1 MRQQKQKEND
11 DIKQITLLA
20 KELISVN
27 GEIEI
32 YNFKMPECINHM
44 KYVNEGKLLLEQA
57 RIAIEILNNQSRILQ
72 QQKAQNTLK
81 SQELE
86 KKSEEETKALKR
98 ELEKTKEK
106 LNSPLERF
114 NRILNAVNEVNE
126 PKPTSH
132 SQITAAQ
139 PKTAPST
146 PQITQAPQVTTK
158 TSSTQKING
167 TSTKPS
173 LNRKNTKQTSA
184 RNRQPRAYCNYCN
197 RIGHNAI
204 ECRHR
209 ITDIRKSQ
217 QKPKKIKRS
226 QVKCVTCS
234 KQGHRAEHCYFNKPK
249 PSFLTKNHLIKNT
262 KIDIISAYTKLEGER
277 LTAALDNA
285 SHISILSQATAEKI
299 GIRYYPTNKMIETS
313 TGNIVKAVGT
323 TGEIEIQIEDARAK
337 VSLVITQLESYDIL
351 LGLDWFAQT
360 GVILDPKNQ
369 TFKVPEENIMTIIKV
384 PAQIQKNEIKR
395 ATIMTA
401 EQKAHI
407 DKLQSFNQI

>member
-209 ITDIRKSQ
+209 IADIRKSQ

-234 KQGHRAEHCYFNKPK
+234 NQGHRAEHCYFNKPK

-262 KIDIISAYTKLEGER
+262 KIDIIRCLY
-277 LTAALDNA
+277 
-285 SHISILSQATAEKI
+285 
-299 GIRYYPTNKMIETS
+299 
-313 TGNIVKAVGT
+313 
-323 TGEIEIQIEDARAK
+323 
-337 VSLVITQLESYDIL
+337 
-351 LGLDWFAQT
+351 
-360 GVILDPKNQ
+360 
-369 TFKVPEENIMTIIKV
+369 
-384 PAQIQKNEIKR
+384 
-395 ATIMTA
+395 
-401 EQKAHI
+401 
-407 DKLQSFNQI
+407 

>member
-209 ITDIRKSQ
+209 IADIRKSQ

-234 KQGHRAEHCYFNKPK
+234 NQGHRAEHCYFNKPK